1 MNVELE
7 KGQHYNEGKIF
18 PFVLKCPEKPE
29 KEWQIID
36 TQIYIECRILYQD
49 FFFFKIDKIGL

>member
-1 MNVELE
+1 MELRRVFLVSALFSDKNVALNMNVELE

-29 KEWQIID
+29 KE
-36 TQIYIECRILYQD
+36 
-49 FFFFKIDKIGL
+49 